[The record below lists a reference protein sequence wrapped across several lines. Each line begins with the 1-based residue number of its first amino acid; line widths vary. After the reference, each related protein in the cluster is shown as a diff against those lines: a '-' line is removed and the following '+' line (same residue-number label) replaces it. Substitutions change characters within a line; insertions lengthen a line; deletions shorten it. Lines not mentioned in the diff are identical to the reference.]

1 MSAPFVRTIDSPA
14 RTGVLVG
21 IAAIT
26 MAFAALTSALVI
38 REGSGADWLHFQ
50 LPRILIANSL
60 VLMISGL
67 TLELSRG
74 RLAVEGAVE
83 QRAPALRWLLVTL
96 ALGFLFLGGQY
107 LAWRELVAQGLYLST
122 SPSSAFF
129 YLFTV
134 LHAAHVLGGL
144 VALTYAAV
152 RVWRSAAPP
161 LAAVAAAA
169 TYWHFM
175 LALWLYLLLLL
186 WIRV

>member
-1 MSAPFVRTIDSPA
+1 MSATFVRTNDSPA

-38 REGSGADWLHFQ
+38 RQGSGSDWLHFH
-50 LPRILIANSL
+50 LPRILIVNTL
-60 VLMISGL
+60 VLLASSL

-74 RLAVEGAVE
+74 RLAGEAAAAKRG
-83 QRAPALRWLLVTL
+83 PARLWLAATLV
-96 ALGFLFLGGQY
+96 LGVLFLGGQY
-107 LAWRELVAQGLYLST
+107 LAWRALVAQGLYLAT

-134 LHAAHVLGGL
+134 LHALHVVGGL
-144 VALTYAAV
+144 VALAYVVARMA
-152 RVWRSAAPP
+152 RDAAPP
-161 LAAVAAAA
+161 VTALAAAA

-175 LALWLYLLLLL
+175 LVLWLYLLLIL
-186 WIRV
+186 WVKV